1 MIITTLHYNRPD
13 CTRRCLEALSR
24 CRGIE
29 DCRLIAHTDGG
40 PNRSQEVADL
50 LQQRP
55 FCDTQVCFHP
65 DHLGFDQATFQTLRD
80 GFVDADFVV
89 HIEDDILLAPDA
101 LEWFAWARD
110 RYRDDQTVLS
120 VSGLNRED
128 APPDRHHAASRRPWF
143 APWSWATWAD
153 RWSVLREVIG
163 KVTPG
168 APGYV
173 GWDTAVLNH
182 RNATGQCEVFPVL
195 GRAQNIGSVSSIHSP
210 DWFTPEWHHANHHV
224 EKWAGDG
231 REVSQGTWEEVAS

>member
-1 MIITTLHYNRPD
+1 LHVHEAMACGRPVIACRYSGTAEFFNSSCGWEIAYDEVPATGIMYEGLGNWAMPRHDSMVDALGKPTWTGWSVRGGAWRRGAGEGVHLGTVGPDALARVGVDRLIITTLHYNRPD

-110 RYRDDQTVLS
+110 RYRDD
-120 VSGLNRED
+120 
-128 APPDRHHAASRRPWF
+128 RR
-143 APWSWATWAD
+143 S
-153 RWSVLREVIG
+153 
-163 KVTPG
+163 
-168 APGYV
+168 
-173 GWDTAVLNH
+173 
-182 RNATGQCEVFPVL
+182 
-195 GRAQNIGSVSSIHSP
+195 
-210 DWFTPEWHHANHHV
+210 
-224 EKWAGDG
+224 
-231 REVSQGTWEEVAS
+231 